1 MKPASV
7 IIMDEHPIVR
17 MSIEVL
23 LQKNKNIQVKLKSGD
38 SHEVH
43 DCIRNHRI
51 DLVILDIEMTGTD
64 GFVLLKRIRNL
75 NKDIKVLFLSSKSEA
90 FYAGRAIRAGANGF
104 VSKRKDLGEI
114 YNAVEMIL
122 TGYSFFPSET
132 LSFINH
138 LGSRT
143 GAAVDMPLSNREVT
157 VLRYLANGLSNKE
170 IADQLLLSNKTI
182 SAHKS
187 NIFSKLGVQSI
198 VELID
203 YAKAHELL

>member
-38 SHEVH
+38 SHEVL
-43 DCIRNHRI
+43 DCIRNHPI

-75 NKDIKVLFLSSKSEA
+75 NKDIKILFLSSKSEA

-138 LGSRT
+138 IGSRT

-170 IADQLLLSNKTI
+170 IAEQLLLSNKTI

-187 NIFSKLGVQSI
+187 NIYSKLGVQSI

>member
-7 IIMDEHPIVR
+7 IIIDEHPIVR

-23 LQKNKNIQVKLKSGD
+23 LQKNKSIEIKLKSGD
-38 SHEVH
+38 SHEAL
-43 DCIRNHRI
+43 DYIRNHPI
-51 DLVILDIEMTGTD
+51 DLVILDIELPGTD
-64 GFVLLKRIRNL
+64 GFSLLNRIKNL
-75 NKDIKVLFLSSKSEA
+75 DDNIKILFLSSKSES
-90 FYAGRAIRAGANGF
+90 FYAGRAMRAGANGF
-104 VSKRKDLGEI
+104 VSKRKDLNDI
-114 YNAVEMIL
+114 YNAVEML
-122 TGYSFFPSET
+122 LSGYSFFPYET

-138 LGSRT
+138 QGSHR
-143 GAAVDMPLSNREVT
+143 GAINDMPLSNREVT

-170 IADQLLLSNKTI
+170 IAQQLLLSNKTI

-187 NIFSKLGVQSI
+187 NIYSKLGVQTI